1 MDQLGRTPAFDLD
14 NPRWPILARSAEAH
28 DVSFLD
34 FSSGEHAV
42 RFKRGRGDH
51 FAVDGLHPN
60 SSSYSYGYAAARRII
75 GKLEGKAHR
84 AAAGRS

>member
-1 MDQLGRTPAFDLD
+1 VFAARSRAATALF
-14 NPRWPILARSAEAH
+14 ARSAAAH

-75 GKLEGKAHR
+75 GKLEGKARR
-84 AAAGRS
+84 AARS